1 MGERVMI
8 EPFEHTKSRNWVETI
23 LRYIPGFRGY
33 LEKEYRRES
42 DSLQREW
49 LADRLDRAKRAID
62 NLMGLLAEGGHIDQL
77 AKLDQVRARIDHILA
92 RVRGAMEGYSG
103 FFDLVRVDEALLDR
117 VYEYDVSL
125 AEKVEALASAVE
137 RLPKCPSD
145 LSCAIDEVVDSLEE
159 FHRLWDMREEL
170 LAGLR

>member
-1 MGERVMI
+1 MI
-8 EPFEHTKSRNWVETI
+8 EPFEHTKNRNWVETI

-42 DSLQREW
+42 DNLQREW
-49 LADRLDRAKRAID
+49 LASRLDRAKRAID

-77 AKLDQVRARIDHILA
+77 SKLDQVRARIDHVLA

-125 AEKVEALASAVE
+125 AEKVEDLASAVE
-137 RLPKCPSD
+137 GLPKCPSD
-145 LSCAIDEVVDSLEE
+145 LSCAIDEVVESLEE
-159 FHRLWDMREEL
+159 FHKLWDMREEL